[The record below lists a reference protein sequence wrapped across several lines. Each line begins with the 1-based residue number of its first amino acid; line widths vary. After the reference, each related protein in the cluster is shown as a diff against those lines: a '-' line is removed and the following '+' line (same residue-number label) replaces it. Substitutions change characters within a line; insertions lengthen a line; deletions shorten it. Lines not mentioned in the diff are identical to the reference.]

1 MKRIM
6 LLTLMSVYT
15 TCAASNRVSVVCDVP
30 GSVMLFHEKTPITV
44 TVTNQS
50 ETQIPFIR
58 DVSHAYDAQIW
69 IDLGNEEPFTHQPP
83 FGLRERK
90 IWPKEITVDKWPEE
104 SRLNPGETGMWT
116 LTYSPHMR
124 DIIDYASARGTTS
137 ITVRVQLGN
146 NQWASSETLPFR
158 IAPNSANGALMKK
171 DKIAEVEYFHTVR
184 NRNEKSAFYVIPVGG
199 EKFLFDSKDQ
209 RLCEIPED
217 DKPIIHHDAD
227 TDMVTVSFAKS
238 RRKIIYD
245 PRRAKVIQEQHDR
258 CDD

>member
-44 TVTNQS
+44 TITNQS

-124 DIIDYASARGTTS
+124 DIIDYASARGPHRLRYVSNWETTS
-137 ITVRVQLGN
+137 GRVPKPCRFASLLILQTVP
-146 NQWASSETLPFR
+146 S
-158 IAPNSANGALMKK
+158 
-171 DKIAEVEYFHTVR
+171 
-184 NRNEKSAFYVIPVGG
+184 
-199 EKFLFDSKDQ
+199 
-209 RLCEIPED
+209 
-217 DKPIIHHDAD
+217 
-227 TDMVTVSFAKS
+227 
-238 RRKIIYD
+238 
-245 PRRAKVIQEQHDR
+245 
-258 CDD
+258 

>member
-1 MKRIM
+1 MKKSTIM
-6 LLTLMSVYT
+6 GLL
-15 TCAASNRVSVVCDVP
+15 CAMPLVTGAMQSDRVVVSLTMP

-44 TVTNQS
+44 TITNQS

-58 DVSHAYDAQIW
+58 DVSHAYNTQIW

-90 IWPKEITVDKWPEE
+90 TWPKEITVDKWPEE

-158 IAPNSANGALMKK
+158 IAPNPANGALMKK

-199 EKFLFDSKDQ
+199 KNFLFDSKDQ

-217 DKPIIHHDAD
+217 DEPIIHHDAD

-245 PRRAKVIQEQHDR
+245 PRRAKVIQ
-258 CDD
+258 